1 MVHAETLQTLHP
13 AAGAT
18 AAVVEF
24 VGELRHAALP
34 HEVRHYARRH
44 LLDTVG
50 VMIAGAGGEV
60 ATRAE
65 AVLAAVRPAGR
76 IPVPGRARRADL
88 IDAAFLGGTAAHGI
102 ELDDGFRQGSV
113 HPGCVVVPAVL
124 ALGYDRHADG
134 RALMEA
140 IVAGYEA
147 VIAIGR
153 ACHPDLRQRGFHPT
167 AAVGV
172 FGSVAAAGK
181 MRGLSADALA
191 NALGLAAS
199 SAAGLFAFVNGGG
212 DIKRLHAGHAAR
224 EGLQAALL
232 AEQGVEGPPDV
243 IEARDGFMQ
252 AFAFGRADKARAALA
267 SEASGQRGHSKSAR
281 AGHSPEPGS
290 SARVALAS
298 EASGQRGHSKS
309 ARAGHSPEPGSS
321 ARAALASEAS
331 GQRGH
336 SKSARAIALP
346 PAAPFGITDCY
357 IKPYPCC
364 RHIQPAVEALI
375 GLINDEAISSDEVE
389 RIEVAT
395 YRIAAEHAETGWD
408 DFASAQLSFPYL
420 MGLALKFRA
429 VKFEHFSEQTRR
441 DPAFAA
447 IARKLSVTAP
457 PDVDR
462 LYPQL
467 RPARVTVTTAR
478 GSFTRQA
485 DEALGSR
492 IVPLDDAGLTAKFF
506 DLVGPV
512 LGAAGAKELGERL
525 WSLDEI
531 SDVAPL
537 VEAMAKPA

>member
-1 MVHAETLQTLHP
+1 MSHAEALQTLHP

-18 AAVVEF
+18 DAIVDF
-24 VGELRHAALP
+24 VSGLRYDALSD
-34 HEVRHYARRH
+34 EVRHYARRH

-65 AVLAAVRPAGR
+65 AMLAAVRPAGSV
-76 IPVPGRARRADL
+76 PVPGRARRADL

-124 ALGYDRHADG
+124 ALGYERGIAG
-134 RALMEA
+134 SALIEA

-147 VIAIGR
+147 EIAIGR
-153 ACHPDLRQRGFHPT
+153 ACHPDLRQRGFHPA

-172 FGSVAAAGK
+172 FGAVMAAGK
-181 MRGLSADALA
+181 LRGLTSGQLA
-191 NALGLAAS
+191 NALGIAAS
-199 SAAGLFAFVNGGG
+199 SAAGLFAFVNGGA
-212 DIKRLHAGHAAR
+212 DIKRLHAGHSSR

-232 AEQGVEGPPDV
+232 AEQGIEGPPNV
-243 IEARDGFMQ
+243 IETRDGFMQ
-252 AFAFGRADKARAALA
+252 AFAFGRADRMRAV
-267 SEASGQRGHSKSAR
+267 S
-281 AGHSPEPGS
+281 
-290 SARVALAS
+290 
-298 EASGQRGHSKS
+298 
-309 ARAGHSPEPGSS
+309 
-321 ARAALASEAS
+321 
-331 GQRGH
+331 
-336 SKSARAIALP
+336 LP
-346 PAAPFGITDCY
+346 PDVPFGITDCY

-364 RHIQPAVEALI
+364 RHIQPAVEALSQ
-375 GLINDEAISSDEVE
+375 LVADEKIATDEVE

-395 YRIAAEHAETGWD
+395 YRIAAEHAETGWN

-420 MGLALKFRA
+420 IGLALRYRA
-429 VKFEHFSEQTRR
+429 IKFEHFAEQVRR

-447 IARKLSVTAP
+447 IARKLTVTAP

-492 IVPLDDAGLTAKFF
+492 IVPLDDRGLQAKFS

-512 LGAAGAKELGERL
+512 LGTARAQELLQRI
-525 WSLDEI
+525 WSVDQI
-531 SDVAPL
+531 DNVAPL
-537 VEAMAKPA
+537 VEAMATPA

>member
-1 MVHAETLQTLHP
+1 
-13 AAGAT
+13 
-18 AAVVEF
+18 
-24 VGELRHAALP
+24 
-34 HEVRHYARRH
+34 
-44 LLDTVG
+44 
-50 VMIAGAGGEV
+50 MIAGAGGDV

-65 AVLAAVRPAGR
+65 AVLAAARPAGR
-76 IPVPGRARRADL
+76 IPVPGRARRADV
-88 IDAAFLGGTAAHGI
+88 IDVAFLGGTAAHGI

-134 RALMEA
+134 RAVMEA

-172 FGSVAAAGK
+172 FGSAAAAGK
-181 MRGLSADALA
+181 LRGLSADALA

-252 AFAFGRADKARAALA
+252 AFAFGRADKAR
-267 SEASGQRGHSKSAR
+267 
-281 AGHSPEPGS
+281 P
-290 SARVALAS
+290 
-298 EASGQRGHSKS
+298 
-309 ARAGHSPEPGSS
+309 
-321 ARAALASEAS
+321 
-331 GQRGH
+331 
-336 SKSARAIALP
+336 IAFP
-346 PAAPFGITDCY
+346 PAMAFGITDCY

-375 GLINDEAISSDEVE
+375 GLVNDEAIASDEVE
-389 RIEVAT
+389 RIDVAT

-429 VKFEHFSEQTRR
+429 IKFEHFSEQTRR

-447 IARKLSVTAP
+447 IARKLTVTAP
-457 PDVDR
+457 ADVDR

-492 IVPLDDAGLTAKFF
+492 IVPLDDAALTAKFL
-506 DLVGPV
+506 DLAGPV
-512 LGAAGAKELGERL
+512 LGAARAKDLGERL
-525 WSLDEI
+525 WSLDAI

-537 VEAMAKPA
+537 VESMAQPA

>member
-13 AAGAT
+13 AARAT
-18 AAVVEF
+18 AAIVEF

-34 HEVRHYARRH
+34 DEVRHYARRH

-50 VMIAGAGGEV
+50 VMIAGAGGDV

-172 FGSVAAAGK
+172 FGSAAAAGK
-181 MRGLSADALA
+181 LRGLSADALA
-191 NALGLAAS
+191 NAFGLAAS

-252 AFAFGRADKARAALA
+252 AFAFGRADKAR
-267 SEASGQRGHSKSAR
+267 
-281 AGHSPEPGS
+281 P
-290 SARVALAS
+290 
-298 EASGQRGHSKS
+298 
-309 ARAGHSPEPGSS
+309 
-321 ARAALASEAS
+321 
-331 GQRGH
+331 
-336 SKSARAIALP
+336 IALP

-375 GLINDEAISSDEVE
+375 GLINDETISSDEVQ

-441 DPAFAA
+441 DPAFGA

-478 GSFTRQA
+478 GSFRRQA

-492 IVPLDDAGLTAKFF
+492 IVPLDDAGLAAKFL

-512 LGAAGAKELGERL
+512 LGAARAKELGERL

-537 VEAMAKPA
+537 VESMAKPA

>member
-1 MVHAETLQTLHP
+1 MVHAEALQTLHP

-18 AAVVEF
+18 AASVEF

-181 MRGLSADALA
+181 LQGLPADVLA
-191 NALGLAAS
+191 NAFGLAAS

-252 AFAFGRADKARAALA
+252 AFAFGRADNT
-267 SEASGQRGHSKSAR
+267 HSKSAR
-281 AGHSPEPGS
+281 AM
-290 SARVALAS
+290 
-298 EASGQRGHSKS
+298 
-309 ARAGHSPEPGSS
+309 
-321 ARAALASEAS
+321 
-331 GQRGH
+331 
-336 SKSARAIALP
+336 ALP

-375 GLINDEAISSDEVE
+375 GLLNDEAIANDEVQ

-447 IARKLSVTAP
+447 IARKLTVTAP

-512 LGAAGAKELGERL
+512 LGAARAKDLGERL

-531 SDVAPL
+531 GDVAPL
-537 VEAMAKPA
+537 VEAMAR

>member
-1 MVHAETLQTLHP
+1 MVHAEALSTLHP

-18 AAVVEF
+18 AAIVEF

-34 HEVRHYARRH
+34 DEVRHYARRH

-50 VMIAGAGGEV
+50 VMIAGAGGDV

-65 AVLAAVRPAGR
+65 AVLAAARPAGR
-76 IPVPGRARRADL
+76 IPVPGRARRADV

-134 RALMEA
+134 RAVMEA

-172 FGSVAAAGK
+172 FGSAAAAGK
-181 MRGLSADALA
+181 LRGLSADALA

-232 AEQGVEGPPDV
+232 AEQSVEGPPDV

-252 AFAFGRADKARAALA
+252 AFAFGRADKARA
-267 SEASGQRGHSKSAR
+267 
-281 AGHSPEPGS
+281 
-290 SARVALAS
+290 
-298 EASGQRGHSKS
+298 
-309 ARAGHSPEPGSS
+309 
-321 ARAALASEAS
+321 
-331 GQRGH
+331 
-336 SKSARAIALP
+336 IMLP

-375 GLINDEAISSDEVE
+375 GLVNDETITSDEVQ
-389 RIEVAT
+389 RIDVAT

-420 MGLALKFRA
+420 MGLALRFRA
-429 VKFEHFSEQTRR
+429 VKFEHFSEPTRR

-447 IARKLSVTAP
+447 IARKLTVTAP
-457 PDVDR
+457 ADVDR

-492 IVPLDDAGLTAKFF
+492 IVPLDDAGLTAKFL

-512 LGAAGAKELGERL
+512 LGAARAKELGERL
-525 WSLDEI
+525 WSLDAI

-537 VEAMAKPA
+537 VESMAKPA

>member
-1 MVHAETLQTLHP
+1 MAHAEALQTLDP
-13 AAGAT
+13 VGPTT
-18 AAVVEF
+18 AALVEF
-24 VGELRHAALP
+24 VSELRYATIPDEA
-34 HEVRHYARRH
+34 RHYARRH

-50 VMIAGAGGEV
+50 VMIAGAAGDV
-60 ATRAE
+60 ASRAE
-65 AVLAAVRPAGR
+65 AVLATVRPAGR

-102 ELDDGFRQGSV
+102 ELDDGYRQGSV

-124 ALGYDRHADG
+124 ALGYDRRITG
-134 RALMEA
+134 KALIEA
-140 IVAGYEA
+140 VVAGYEA
-147 VIAIGR
+147 DIAIGR
-153 ACHPDLRQRGFHPT
+153 ACHPDLRQRGFHPA

-172 FGSVAAAGK
+172 FGSAMAAGK
-181 MRGLSADALA
+181 LRGLAADELA
-191 NALGLAAS
+191 NALGIAAS
-199 SAAGLFAFVNGGG
+199 SAAGLFAFVNGGA

-252 AFAFGRADKARAALA
+252 AFAFGRADKAR
-267 SEASGQRGHSKSAR
+267 
-281 AGHSPEPGS
+281 
-290 SARVALAS
+290 
-298 EASGQRGHSKS
+298 
-309 ARAGHSPEPGSS
+309 
-321 ARAALASEAS
+321 
-331 GQRGH
+331 
-336 SKSARAIALP
+336 IALP

-357 IKPYPCC
+357 IKPYPSC

-457 PDVDR
+457 PDIDR

-478 GSFTRQA
+478 GNFTRQA

-512 LGAAGAKELGERL
+512 LGAARAKDLVEQVWTVE
-525 WSLDEI
+525 EI
-531 SDVAPL
+531 GDVAPL
-537 VEAMAKPA
+537 IGAMAKPA